1 MKTNFTLIFILIP
14 FFLLSQELKFDDSGV
29 VTDGEVTCLKSYG
42 DSLIVGGRFNY
53 LGVHTGSLVA
63 LDSSSS
69 SLTDALSKVYGR
81 INSIINDGSNG
92 FYVCGEFNKIGNIN
106 ISNLAH
112 FKSDLSLDMNF
123 QPNPN
128 GQVISA
134 VINNNKL
141 IGVGDF
147 TSIGAIPRNRIG
159 EVDKVTGTVT
169 FWNPSINGTINGLIK
184 IGGKFYIA
192 GSFTSVNNF
201 SLSNFAAFDTTGNSL
216 LSSINPNPNG
226 FVKRI
231 IPHGDRIY
239 LIGQFTNVAGNPRNR
254 VAAISS
260 NGDLHQFSPFLQ
272 SNEYPSDILAFQNKI
287 LISVTSGSLPP
298 FVNQYDTS
306 TSASTVFL
314 NNITTDGT
322 EINFG
327 GYITDKMYLTVNG
340 NFYSTNFR
348 RCRLLVVN
356 PITGMVYSDAR
367 AFNVNG
373 NLKSVI
379 EYNNKIIL
387 GGDFSSTHGKNVT
400 NIGIVYTST
409 NSVLNFN
416 PDFGLNLTNS
426 TINDIEAF
434 PNGIVAVGKITLNN
448 GTLNHGRIWR
458 FNSHG
463 QNTKTMLTYLSN
475 NANGTE
481 VTRVKLIDNNLF
493 VYGNFDQIDN
503 TNGRPRIAKIDTSL
517 TMISYFPAPSHSNMF
532 DNAQVRIFDI
542 IGYNGNLIFGGGK
555 IFNTLGG
562 TNIGNF
568 FPVYMLNSSGGFVR
582 SLTSSTNIMDYFSK
596 SIIYGDTIYSIYN
609 LLGTGGI
616 RSTLIANNINV
627 ANYFTNSNN
636 TLTTFDLYKDKI
648 YYAENVGNNGN
659 PYMLLK
665 SINRSNLTNVL
676 TIDTIG
682 NQSNCSKLINNKL
695 FIGGGSSYVNS
706 QTDIRQGIR
715 SYVILAEKPTLPSS
729 SLIVSNL
736 TSTSATLTWNPGSGD
751 GRIVVVK
758 PASYPNSLPVSGIS
772 YTANVTFGLG
782 SRVLDSSFV
791 VYNGTGNTVQI
802 NGLQPNKSYQFAVF
816 EYNGVGNSIN
826 YLTSGVVYV
835 SGLTLPVKL
844 ISFKGQQDG
853 DKVILS
859 WVTSSEINNSHFDVE
874 RSFDA
879 LIFKKEGEVAGSGN
893 SIINRNYCFIDEFT
907 NAKVTYYRL
916 KQVDFNGDFAYSN
929 VINLE
934 RKTLNSTSKISIYPN
949 PGDCSVNID
958 GLTEKA
964 LIYDAVGRVVLTI
977 SENGIFDVSDLN
989 AGIYFIKTSTE
1000 TVRFIKY

>member
-14 FFLLSQELKFDDSGV
+14 FFLLSQELKFDDSGA
-29 VTDGEVTCLKSYG
+29 VTDGEVTCMKSYG

-128 GQVISA
+128 GQVKSA

-141 IGVGDF
+141 IVVGDF
-147 TSIGAIPRNRIG
+147 TSIGATPRNRIG
-159 EVDKVTGTVT
+159 EVDKVTGGVT
-169 FWNPSINGTINGLIK
+169 LWNPSINGTITSLIK

-216 LSSINPNPNG
+216 ISSISPNPNG
-226 FVKRI
+226 FVNRI
-231 IPHGDRIY
+231 IPHGDRLY
-239 LIGQFTNVAGNPRNR
+239 LIGQFTHVAGNPRNR

-272 SNEYPSDILAFQNKI
+272 SNEYPSDIMAFQNKI
-287 LISVTSGSLPP
+287 LISITSGSLQP

-306 TSASTVFL
+306 TSANTIFL

-322 EINFG
+322 EIKFG

-356 PITGMVYSDAR
+356 PITGMVYSDGR
-367 AFNVNG
+367 AFNLNG

-387 GGDFSSTHGKNVT
+387 GGDFSSTHGKNAT
-400 NIGIVYTST
+400 NIGIVNTST
-409 NSVLNFN
+409 NSVLDFK
-416 PDFGLNLTNS
+416 PDFGSNITNS
-426 TINDIEAF
+426 IINDVETF
-434 PNGIVAVGKITLNN
+434 PNAIVAVGKITGNN
-448 GTLNHGRIWR
+448 GSLNHGRIWR
-458 FNSHG
+458 FNSSG

-481 VTRVKLIDNNLF
+481 VTRVKLIDNSLF

-517 TMISYFPAPSHSNMF
+517 TIISYFPAPGHSNTL

-542 IGYNGNLIFGGGK
+542 TGYNGNVIFTGGK
-555 IFNTLGG
+555 IFNMLGG
-562 TNIGNF
+562 INISNF
-568 FPVYMLNSSGGFVR
+568 YPVYMLNNSGGFVR
-582 SLTSSTNIMDYFSK
+582 SLTSSTIMDYFNK
-596 SIIYGDTIYSIYN
+596 SIIFGDTIYSIYN
-609 LLGTGGI
+609 AFGSGGI
-616 RSTLIANNINV
+616 RSTIIANNTNIS
-627 ANYFTNSNN
+627 NYSTNSNN
-636 TLTTFDLYKDKI
+636 ALTTFDLYKDKI
-648 YYAENVGNNGN
+648 YYAENVGNSGN

-665 SINRSNLTNVL
+665 SINRSNLTGVL

-682 NQSNCSKLINNKL
+682 NQTNCFNLINNKL
-695 FIGGGSSYVNS
+695 FIGGGTSHVNS
-706 QTDIRQGIR
+706 QTDMRQGIR
-715 SYVILAEKPTLPSS
+715 SYIILAKKPTLPSS
-729 SLIVSNL
+729 SLTVSNL
-736 TSTSATLTWNPGSGD
+736 TNTSATLTWNPGSGD

-816 EYNGVGNSIN
+816 EYNGLGNSIN

-835 SGLTLPVKL
+835 NGTTLPVTL
-844 ISFKGQQDG
+844 VSFNAKEQSG
-853 DKVILS
+853 KALLT
-859 WVTSSEINNSHFDVE
+859 WVTSTEINNSHFEVE
-874 RSFDA
+874 RSIDGVKFT
-879 LIFKKEGEVAGSGN
+879 KVGEVAGSGN
-893 SIINRNYCFIDEFT
+893 SNTVKTYRFVDELT

-916 KQVDFNGDFAYSN
+916 KQVDFNGAFEYSN
-929 VINLE
+929 IINLTT
-934 RKTLNSTSKISIYPN
+934 KALNALSSMSVYPN
-949 PGDCSVNID
+949 PATNSISVD
-958 GLTEKA
+958 GLTEQA
-964 LIYDAVGRVVLTI
+964 LVYDAVGRLVLTV
-977 SENGIFDVSDLN
+977 SENGLVDVSHLTP
-989 AGIYFIKTSTE
+989 GVYFVKTSNE
-1000 TVRFIKY
+1000 TVKFVKQ